1 MPSYTYTDRDG
12 KEYPF
17 ETDKPLTKEDIEY
30 LDKVYSP
37 SRPSDYFFGAAESAA
52 KFGYAPLAL
61 AHEAGNA
68 IADGIIKL
76 TGGQPAQNIKNPWV
90 SFSEQA
96 EKTYTEDI
104 PAHVKRGIDYQLVQG
119 ATQLTAQLALP
130 LLAPITLPA
139 QGFLSGKEDYYKTI
153 GVTEETASNEEREAS
168 NAIGAVN
175 AVTTAVLEKI
185 GLNKL
190 LNVSK
195 ASGLKGK
202 AVDVLTA
209 ATVEG
214 LTEAAQT
221 VASNVIA
228 KDVFVYD
235 PTRERFNGAGDAALV
250 GFLTGGGGKGAIQAV
265 DYAPDVTKKVINS
278 GKSLMGVVTRPDV
291 NPSDIATPLGAKVV
305 GANLEAGTNFSEP
318 IIPKQDAKKS
328 ILADTTET
336 IDKAIMPLK
345 DLVSSVNERVGDTL
359 NEFELSNS
367 KRKFV
372 YSEMAKPGLETL
384 SKISKNKADYSL
396 LKKHILQNEFE
407 SAKELFLQ
415 YGDEGSWESIGKA
428 LQAVYVDSS
437 SRGSDIGYLEKY
449 FPRIVNDYEGLA
461 NEAGWNFSKTKF
473 EKLLKDSAETKG
485 SPLTEVEESLVFEN
499 ALRSGKFSPLTNK
512 TSFQKERVVEKVG
525 DEILKYYADPL
536 ESLGRYFSNMS
547 DAVTRIDYLGSLYD
561 LNESQG
567 DTAVYSPEQIESAR
581 KVGTKYRVR
590 SFLPKRLRER
600 KTSFKDSPIAFK
612 SDIDKALYLAKNAKS
627 LSVKNEY
634 YKFAQRAMGIDRK
647 QAAEASKLISSELK
661 DIYSKN
667 PGGVLE
673 FQEVFTSENRREGLP
688 DDANTKSEQE
698 LTPKQVKKRTPGLFA
713 RVIAEERAAGR
724 LSDSD
729 VDKISD
735 YLGARFS
742 KKDPMGNFVRGIKT
756 LTHIAFLANP
766 ITTIKQFGDLTYSIH
781 KNGINNTLTSLGKP
795 QYTLSDVYQATD
807 SIAHEFDR
815 SRSGGLS
822 KVADISL
829 SATGFKYLDAKMKN
843 TFLTATAKRWRSI
856 LDGKNSSTKTKLIQD
871 FQSKYGFD
879 GAKRLIEDIRQGLK
893 SDLMSEALFG
903 EITQIAPLTQSDMP
917 YYYNKHPTA
926 RLLYTLKSYTIK
938 QLQYSRKNIG
948 QELISGDRARI
959 KNGVKNLLSISS
971 SLAVANF
978 PATAIEAFIKGE
990 GFGEE
995 FFTDEL
1001 VENLW
1006 RLMGM
1011 NSYASVQMKRDGIG
1025 SAIQNMTIKLPM
1037 VSVVD
1042 DLYRDIRQFA
1052 PFVDTE
1058 EYKFRSL
1065 KYFPVVG
1072 KIWDWM
1078 LKNED

>member
-12 KEYPF
+12 KEYSF
-17 ETDKPLTKEDIEY
+17 SSDKPLTKEDIEY

-52 KFGYAPLAL
+52 KFGYSPLAL

-68 IADGIIKL
+68 IADGIIKM
-76 TGGQPAQNIKNPWV
+76 TGGQPTQDIKNPWV

-96 EKTYTEDI
+96 EKTYTGDI
-104 PAHVKRGIDYQLVQG
+104 PTHVKQGIDYQLAQG
-119 ATQLTAQLALP
+119 AAQLTAQMATAPLALV
-130 LLAPITLPA
+130 TLTG

-153 GVTEETASNEEREAS
+153 GVTEETASSEEREAS

-185 GLNKL
+185 GLDKL
-190 LNVSK
+190 LKVSK

-228 KDVFVYD
+228 KDAFVYD

-265 DYAPDVTKKVINS
+265 DYAPDVTKKVIDS

-291 NPSDIATPLGAKVV
+291 NPSDIATPLGAEVV
-305 GANLEAGTNFSEP
+305 GANLEAGTNFSGPMKASDEGEG
-318 IIPKQDAKKS
+318 S
-328 ILADTTET
+328 GFADGV
-336 IDKAIMPLK
+336 DKAIMPLK
-345 DLVSSVNERVGDTL
+345 DLVSSVNERVGEAL
-359 NEFELSNS
+359 GEFELSNS
-367 KRKFV
+367 KRKFT
-372 YSEMAKPGLETL
+372 YFEMAKPGIDAL
-384 SKISKNKADYSL
+384 SEMQKSGDDYSAF
-396 LKKHILQNEFE
+396 KKHILQNEFD
-407 SAKELFLQ
+407 SAKELFLK
-415 YGDEGSWESIGKA
+415 YSDESAWESIGST
-428 LQAVYVDSS
+428 LQAVYVDSA
-437 SRGSDIGYLEKY
+437 SRGSDIGYIEKY
-449 FPRIVNDYEGLA
+449 FPRLVNDYEGLA
-461 NEAGWNFSKTKF
+461 KAAGWGFSKSRF
-473 EKLLKDSAETKG
+473 RKLVDDASKSKG
-485 SPLTEVEESLVFEN
+485 SPLTEMEESILFEN
-499 ALRSGKFSPLTNK
+499 ALRSGKFSPITNK
-512 TSFQKERVVEKVG
+512 TNFQKERAVEKVG

-536 ESLGRYFSNMS
+536 ESLGRYFENMS
-547 DAVTRIDYLGSLYD
+547 ESVTRIDYLGSLYD

-567 DTAVYSPEQIESAR
+567 DTAVYSPEQVESAR

-600 KTSFKDSPIAFK
+600 KASFKDSPIAFK

-673 FQEVFTSENRREGLP
+673 FQEVFTSENRKEGLP

-742 KKDPMGNFVRGIKT
+742 KKDPMGNFVRGTKT

-766 ITTIKQFGDLTYSIH
+766 ITTIKQFGDLAYSIH

-822 KVADISL
+822 KFADTML

-917 YYYNKHPTA
+917 YYYNKYPTA
-926 RLLYTLKSYTIK
+926 RLLYTLKSYTLK

-948 QELISGDRARI
+948 KELISGDRARI
-959 KNGVKNLLSISS
+959 KNGVKNLVSIASA
-971 SLAVANF
+971 LAVANF
-978 PATAIEAFIKGE
+978 PATAIEAFLKGE
-990 GFGEE
+990 EFGEE

-1011 NSYASVQMKRDGIG
+1011 NSYAGVQMKRDGIG

-1042 DLYRDIRQFA
+1042 DAGRDVLQFT
-1052 PFVDTE
+1052 PLMDTE

-1065 KYFPVVG
+1065 KYIPVVG
-1072 KIWDWM
+1072 KIFDWM